1 MNISLL
7 TLILAVVITALT
19 AYIITDKTSLGSL
32 KKALRENVM
41 LEDSNTILWKQM
53 GPVESGAI
61 QSTLKAELGLDAE
74 FDKEGDV
81 VFTHLGSRYVIS
93 TDRLPQIAVRKVFNL
108 KDADLDWE
116 RMKEAASRATDDIVM
131 VKFGI
136 VEGESLEVYVVAYEQ
151 NMSSFKANLFRYLE
165 IIERAVEE
173 HGQYYQERQGGFDE
187 RPDEQIPEAPK
198 ILS

>member
-7 TLILAVVITALT
+7 TLILAVVITAL
-19 AYIITDKTSLGSL
+19 AAFIITDKTSLGSL
-32 KKALRENVM
+32 KKAFRENVM
-41 LEDSNTILWKQM
+41 LEDSNSILWRRL

-81 VFTHLGSRYVIS
+81 VVTHLGNRYVIS
-93 TDRLPQIAVRKVFNL
+93 TDRLPQIAVRKIFNL

-116 RMKEAASRATDDIVM
+116 RMKEAASRATNDIVM
-131 VKFGI
+131 VKFRI
-136 VEGESLEVYVVAYEQ
+136 VEGESLEAYIVAYEQ
-151 NMSSFKANLFRYLE
+151 NMSSFKANLFKYLE
-165 IIERAVEE
+165 IIERAVQE
-173 HGQYYQERQGGFDE
+173 HEKYYQERMVGD
-187 RPDEQIPEAPK
+187 DEQPDDQLPDTPK

>member
-32 KKALRENVM
+32 KKALRDNVM
-41 LEDSNTILWKQM
+41 LEDSNSILWRRL

-74 FDKEGDV
+74 FDKEGDI
-81 VFTHLGSRYVIS
+81 VFTHLGNRFVIS
-93 TDRLPQIAVRKVFNL
+93 TDRLPQIAVRKIFNL

-116 RMKEAASRATDDIVM
+116 RMKEAASRATNDIVM

-136 VEGESLEVYVVAYEQ
+136 VEGESLEAYIVAYEQ
-151 NMSSFKANLFRYLE
+151 NMSSFKANLFKYLE
-165 IIERAVEE
+165 IIERAVQE
-173 HGQYYQERQGGFDE
+173 HEQYYQERMVGD
-187 RPDEQIPEAPK
+187 DEQPDDQLLDTPK

>member
-32 KKALRENVM
+32 KKALRDNVM
-41 LEDSNTILWKQM
+41 LEDSNSILWRRL

-74 FDKEGDV
+74 FDKEGDI
-81 VFTHLGSRYVIS
+81 VFTHLGNRYVIS
-93 TDRLPQIAVRKVFNL
+93 TDRLPQIAVRKIFNL

-116 RMKEAASRATDDIVM
+116 RLKEAASCATNDIVM

-136 VEGESLEVYVVAYEQ
+136 VEGESLEAYIVAYEQ
-151 NMSSFKANLFRYLE
+151 NMSSFKANLFKYLE
-165 IIERAVEE
+165 IIERAVQVHE
-173 HGQYYQERQGGFDE
+173 QYYQERMVGDDE
-187 RPDEQIPEAPK
+187 QPDEQLPDAPK

>member
-1 MNISLL
+1 M

-19 AYIITDKTSLGSL
+19 AFIITDKTSLGSL
-32 KKALRENVM
+32 KKALRDNVM
-41 LEDSNTILWKQM
+41 LEDSNSILWRQM

-81 VFTHLGSRYVIS
+81 VVTHLGSRYVIS
-93 TDRLPQIAVRKVFNL
+93 TDRLPQISVRKIFNL
-108 KDADLDWE
+108 KDANLDWD
-116 RMKEAASRATDDIVM
+116 RMKEAASRATNDIVM

-136 VEGESLEVYVVAYEQ
+136 VEGESLVAYIVTYDQ

-165 IIERAVEE
+165 IIERAVQVHE
-173 HGQYYQERQGGFDE
+173 QYYQERMAGG
-187 RPDEQIPEAPK
+187 DEQPDDQLPDAPK

>member
-19 AYIITDKTSLGSL
+19 AYIITVKTSLGSL
-32 KKALRENVM
+32 KKALRDNVM
-41 LEDSNTILWKQM
+41 LEDSNSILWRRL

-81 VFTHLGSRYVIS
+81 VFTHLGNRYVIS
-93 TDRLPQIAVRKVFNL
+93 TDRLPQIAVRNIFNL
-108 KDADLDWE
+108 KDADLDW
-116 RMKEAASRATDDIVM
+116 RLMKEAASRATDDIVM

-136 VEGESLEVYVVAYEQ
+136 IEGESLEAHIVAYEQ

-165 IIERAVEE
+165 IIERAVQVHE
-173 HGQYYQERQGGFDE
+173 QYYREGMVGA
-187 RPDEQIPEAPK
+187 DEQPDDQLPDAPK